1 MEMLTGQII
10 ILVIFLILSAFFSM
24 SETALMSLSKIKIRH
39 MIEEGVKGYELIDKL
54 LDNPSKLLGAIL
66 IGNNIVNI
74 GASAIATSIAI
85 KAIGEGSVA
94 LATAMMTILVLI
106 FGEITPKSLA
116 KQNSEKIA
124 LFVSKPINI
133 IIKLLNPLVFIFTKI
148 SNFLIKLLGGDLESD
163 EPFITE
169 EELKTMVGVGEEEG
183 VLEDVEKEFIF
194 NVFEFADARAKDV
207 MVQRLDLVALDSK
220 ASYEDVIKLIKKE
233 QFSRIPVYEDTID
246 NIIGILNVKDLLI
259 KKAYICDENKEFN
272 LKEYIREIN
281 YTFEYK
287 KIIDL
292 FNEMKKSRNHMTIVL
307 DEYGGTVGLITI
319 EDLIEEIVG
328 EIEDEYD
335 KLEDDNIIKISDNE
349 YLVDATTN
357 ITDLADILGI
367 KIEYEE
373 FDSIGGLILGEI
385 GSLPKSGDEIVY
397 NNIKF
402 VVESVKKNRIKKV
415 RVFL

>member
-1 MEMLTGQII
+1 LEMLTGQII

-307 DEYGGTVGLITI
+307 DEYGGTVGLVTI

>member
-1 MEMLTGQII
+1 MGTVTGQII

-39 MIEEGVKGYELIDKL
+39 MIEEGVKRYELIDKL

-66 IGNNIVNI
+66 IGNNMVNI

-94 LATAMMTILVLI
+94 LATAIMTILVLI

-124 LFVSKPINI
+124 LFVCKPINI

-148 SNFLIKLLGGDLESD
+148 SNFLIKLIGGDLESD

-307 DEYGGTVGLITI
+307 DEYGGTVGLVTI

-335 KLEDDNIIKISDNE
+335 KLEDDDIIKISENE
-349 YLVDATTN
+349 YLVEATTN